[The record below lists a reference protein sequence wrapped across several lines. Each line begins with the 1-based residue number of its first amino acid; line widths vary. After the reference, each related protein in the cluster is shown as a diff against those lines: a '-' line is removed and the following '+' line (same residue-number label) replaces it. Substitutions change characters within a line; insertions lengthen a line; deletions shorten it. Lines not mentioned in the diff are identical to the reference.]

1 MNTSSLNIRVDK
13 IGFSGYKL
21 VQNPDWFCYGIDAV
35 LIADFAKI
43 KKGAKAA
50 DLGTGTGIIPL
61 ILKHKYSPSLVYGVE
76 VQPEVAELAG
86 KTVEINGLED
96 NIKIVNATIFS
107 LSTGKNDVF

>member
-43 KKGAKAA
+43 KKGAKA
-50 DLGTGTGIIPL
+50 P
-61 ILKHKYSPSLVYGVE
+61 
-76 VQPEVAELAG
+76 
-86 KTVEINGLED
+86 
-96 NIKIVNATIFS
+96 
-107 LSTGKNDVF
+107 